1 MKNTKIIKKNYECRY
16 FFKKGKYFSG
26 ELLEIFVFKNNDS
39 SNKLGIIVS
48 KKVGGSVIRN
58 KVKRFIREAYKELED
73 KIDTKNNIL
82 IIWKKSVTHEKANF
96 FDTKKD
102 LKNLFEKSGILV
114 EE

>member
-1 MKNTKIIKKNYECRY
+1 MNLGIFLKKVNIFQENYWRYLFLKIMILQINQ
-16 FFKKGKYFSG
+16 
-26 ELLEIFVFKNNDS
+26 ELLLAK
-39 SNKLGIIVS
+39 KLGEVLF
-48 KKVGGSVIRN
+48 V
-58 KVKRFIREAYKELED
+58 VKRFIREAYKELED